1 MNMKVKYIAS
11 LLLFSLF
18 NSIVMAQYDQF
29 HKLEELYEAGEYQN
43 CIDKAEKYSEKDK
56 KQALP
61 YYYSALS
68 YFEMAKAA
76 PDEKE
81 RSKNLK
87 KALSTLKMA
96 QTKDKKSV
104 FESQFGHTIDELQI
118 ETRTF
123 ASTLYQKDKEDSKPF
138 YNYLVTV
145 FSDTTQQYRE
155 LYGLIDIKTTTDVG
169 IDLEAKAKIGPNIT
183 DANGLKQGLWRKI
196 YPNGE
201 IAYEARFKDDI
212 PEGTV
217 RRYHDNGKLQ
227 AELTYNQAGVDYAQ
241 ASIFSPEGILV
252 AEGFYNG
259 TKKDST
265 WRYYSDD
272 RNLAEAEATEKKLSV
287 TSGKLHYLIS
297 EENFKNGIKN
307 GKDIKY
313 FPSGNMS
320 QLVTWKMG
328 ILHGPSKEFFTNGK
342 VKVEFYNREDK
353 RTGAYNQYF
362 TSGRPEILGYYLSG
376 HKHGKWVY
384 YTSTGEVE
392 SETYYLYGE
401 AKNQNELDE
410 RETNILKEFEKNK
423 GQLDDPENYRND
435 PDAFLRKF

>member
-1 MNMKVKYIAS
+1 MKVKYIAG
-11 LLLFSLF
+11 LLLFSFYSSL
-18 NSIVMAQYDQF
+18 VLAQYDKF
-29 HKLEELYEAGEYQN
+29 PKLDELYEVGNYLE
-43 CIDKAEKYSEKDK
+43 CIEKAEKYSDKDK

-68 YFEMAKAA
+68 YFELGKIAQ
-76 PDEKE
+76 DEKE
-81 RSKNLK
+81 KSKNLK
-87 KALSTLKMA
+87 KALSTLKIA
-96 QTKDKKSV
+96 QVKDKESV

-123 ASTLYQKDKEDSKPF
+123 ASILYQKNKETSKPF
-138 YNYLVTV
+138 YNYLVSV
-145 FSDTTQQYRE
+145 FSDTTQQFRE
-155 LYGLIDIKTTTDVG
+155 LNGLVDTKKTTGVG
-169 IDLEAKAKIGPNIT
+169 IDLEAKAQIGPNVT
-183 DANGLKQGLWRKI
+183 DENGLKQGLWRKI

-212 PEGTV
+212 PEGTI
-217 RRYHDNGKLQ
+217 RRYHENGKLQ
-227 AELTYNQAGVDYAQ
+227 AELAYNQAGVDYAQ
-241 ASIFSPEGILV
+241 ATIYSAEGLLV
-252 AEGFYNG
+252 AEGFYRG

-265 WRYYSDD
+265 WKYYSSD

-297 EENFKNGIKN
+297 EENFKDGIKN
-307 GKDIKY
+307 GRDVKY

-353 RTGAYNQYF
+353 RTGVYNQYF
-362 TSGRPEILGYYLSG
+362 TSGRPEIIGYYLAG

-392 SETYYLYGE
+392 NETYYLYGV
-401 AKNQNELDE
+401 AKNQDDLDE
-410 RETNILKEFEKNK
+410 KETNLLKEFEKNK